1 MRLFWSTILTL
12 LALAVVACSEPTPT
26 PTPRPTPTHTPTPT
40 PPNAEDI
47 YTYAAQLMEFIR
59 FHVSGE
65 VHKQGEAPRLKV
77 EYDLELPDRF
87 RLSVE
92 IIEEPQPFNVSL
104 VGIKDDLYFRP
115 FQSQDWFVIPKEQQS
130 KYTPADVLGIFKGF
144 RTQVSDLTYLG
155 EQTVD
160 VTPSYHI
167 RGTIGPEVMGLF
179 QVGEKPTME
188 NGTLEA
194 WIGMQ
199 DFYIRRIQITQGTD
213 IATLNLSRFFDVSV
227 VAPSEPRPFEE
238 LQTLLATAP
247 EEIIPGGL
255 PQTPEEVKAFI
266 EDLPASTQTCLRQA
280 IGDAAFDELLAATR
294 MPTFQEVPG
303 VVGCFGPGAY

>member
-1 MRLFWSTILTL
+1 MRLFWSTVLALLTL
-12 LALAVVACSEPTPT
+12 AVAACSEPTPT

-47 YTYAAQLMEFIR
+47 YTYTAQLMEFIR

-92 IIEEPQPFNVSL
+92 SIEDGQPFNVSL
-104 VGIKDDLYFRP
+104 VGINDDLYIRSS
-115 FQSQDWFVIPKEQQS
+115 QSQDWFVIPKEEQS
-130 KYTPADVLGIFKGF
+130 KYTHADVLGIFKAL

-160 VTPSYHI
+160 GTPSYHI
-167 RGTIGPEVMGLF
+167 RGTIGPEVMALF
-179 QVGEKPTME
+179 QVGEEPTME
-188 NGTLEA
+188 NGTLEV

-199 DFYIRRIQITQGTD
+199 DFYMRRIQITQGTE

-238 LQTLLATAP
+238 LQALLAT
-247 EEIIPGGL
+247 
-255 PQTPEEVKAFI
+255 TPEGIKAFI
-266 EDLPASTQTCLRQA
+266 EDLPVSTQICLRQA
-280 IGDAAFDELLAATR
+280 LGDAAFEELLAATR
-294 MPTFQEVPG
+294 MPTFQEVPA
-303 VVGCFGPGAY
+303 VVGCFGPGTN